1 MNCQI
6 VRLKPEDY
14 AKCSNIWDMEKQRDL
29 AERFYEEILTGKR
42 VSYVCV
48 SDGAFVGEISLVF
61 DAHDEDYT
69 IAGRRVYLS
78 RLIVKPEFQ
87 RRGIGTDLVSFAVG
101 EAKRSGYR
109 EMSVGVNLDN
119 YPALKLYVNAGFRE
133 ILRVDTDEYGAY
145 VKLKRTL

>member
-1 MNCQI
+1 MNREI
-6 VRLKPEDY
+6 IRLKPEDY
-14 AKCSNIWDMEKQRDL
+14 AKCSNIWDMRKECDL
-29 AERFYEEILTGKR
+29 AERFYEEILAGKR

-48 SDGAFVGEISLVF
+48 SDGAFIGEISLVF
-61 DAHDEDYT
+61 DMEDTDYV
-69 IAGRRVYLS
+69 IAGKRAYLS

-87 RRGIGTDLVSFAVG
+87 RQGIGTELVKFVAG
-101 EAKRSGYR
+101 EAKRFGYR

-145 VKLKRTL
+145 AKLKRTL

>member
-1 MNCQI
+1 MI
-6 VRLKPEDY
+6 IRLKPEDY
-14 AKCSNIWDMEKQRDL
+14 AKCSNIWDTEAQREL
-29 AERFYEEILTGKR
+29 AQQCHAEI
-42 VSYVCV
+42 VSGNRAAYAYVV
-48 SDGAFVGEISLVF
+48 GGAFVGEISLVF
-61 DAHDEDYT
+61 DAGDPDYT

-87 RRGIGTDLVSFAVG
+87 RRGIGKKLVAFAAD
-101 EAKRSGYR
+101 EAKKSGCR

-133 ILRVDTDEYGAY
+133 ILRADTDEYGAY